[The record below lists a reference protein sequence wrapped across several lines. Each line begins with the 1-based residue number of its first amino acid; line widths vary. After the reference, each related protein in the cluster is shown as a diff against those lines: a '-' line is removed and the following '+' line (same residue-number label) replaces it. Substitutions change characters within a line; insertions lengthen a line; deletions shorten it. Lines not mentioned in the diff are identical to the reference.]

1 MEPQV
6 IADLKKEPLGKFQIY
21 VSDEHTFGT
30 DAVLLADFAG
40 KKKAQNACDLGT
52 GCGIIPL
59 LLLKNGVAE
68 KVSGVEIQ
76 PTAALIAEENKELNG
91 LNGVFSVYNADLK
104 EIKSVL
110 PNAEFDLV
118 TCNPPYKAD
127 GAGSQNLSE
136 AERIARHEVKCV
148 FADIVKAAKHLLKFG
163 GRLCVCH
170 RPERLTDI
178 FFEMRAN
185 GIEPKILREVIQR
198 EGKEAW
204 LVLVEGKV
212 GGKNGLT
219 VMPPLYVEKNGVLTD
234 EMLEIYGDYKE
245 NHGRGV

>member
-1 MEPQV
+1 MD
-6 IADLKKEPLGKFQIY
+6 DLKKEPLGRFSIL
-21 VSDEHTFGT
+21 VSNEHTFGT

-40 KKKAQNACDLGT
+40 KKRSVNACDLGT

-59 LLLKNGVAE
+59 LLLKNECTE
-68 KVSGVEIQ
+68 KAVGVEIQ
-76 PTAALIAEENKELNG
+76 STAVEIANQNVELNG
-91 LNGVFSVYNADLK
+91 LGSVFSVYNADLK

-118 TCNPPYKAD
+118 TCNPPYKAL
-127 GAGSQNLSE
+127 GSGSQNLSE
-136 AERIARHEVKCV
+136 AERIARHEVMCV
-148 FADIVKAAKHLLKFG
+148 FADIVKAAKYLLKFG

-185 GIEPKILREVIQR
+185 GIEPKLLREVIQR

-212 GGKNGLT
+212 GAKNGLT
-219 VMPPLYVEKNGVLTD
+219 VMPPLYVEKNGELTD
-234 EMLEIYGDYKE
+234 EIMEIYGDYKQG
-245 NHGRGV
+245 HDRRI

>member
-1 MEPQV
+1 MD
-6 IADLKKEPLGKFQIY
+6 DLKKEPLGRFSIL
-21 VSDEHTFGT
+21 VSNEHTFGT

-40 KKKAQNACDLGT
+40 KKRSVNACDLGT

-59 LLLKNGVAE
+59 LLLKNECTE
-68 KVSGVEIQ
+68 KAVVVEIQ
-76 PTAALIAEENKELNG
+76 STAVEIANQNVELNG
-91 LNGVFSVYNADLK
+91 LGSVFSVYNADLK

-118 TCNPPYKAD
+118 TCNPPYKAL
-127 GAGSQNLSE
+127 GSGSQNLSE
-136 AERIARHEVKCV
+136 AERIARHEVMCV
-148 FADIVKAAKHLLKFG
+148 FADIVKAAKYLLKFG

-185 GIEPKILREVIQR
+185 GIEPKLLREVIQR

-212 GGKNGLT
+212 GAKNGLT
-219 VMPPLYVEKNGVLTD
+219 VMPPLYVEKNGELTD
-234 EMLEIYGDYKE
+234 EIMEIYGDYKQG
-245 NHGRGV
+245 HDRRI

>member
-1 MEPQV
+1 M
-6 IADLKKEPLGKFQIY
+6 ADLKKEPLGKFNIF
-21 VSDEHTFGT
+21 VTEEHTFGT

-40 KKKAQNACDLGT
+40 KKKSNNACDLGT

-68 KVSGVEIQ
+68 RVSGVEIQ
-76 PTAALIAEENKELNG
+76 TAAAEIAAKNIKLNG
-91 LNGVFSVYNADLK
+91 LEGVFNVYNADLK

-110 PNAEFDLV
+110 PNGEFDLV
-118 TCNPPYKAD
+118 TCNPPYKAP

-178 FFEMRAN
+178 FSEMRAN
-185 GIEPKILREVIQR
+185 GIEPKVLREVIQR

-219 VMPPLYVEKNGVLTD
+219 IMPPLHVEKDGQLTD
-234 EMLEIYGDYKE
+234 EMMEIYGDYKE
-245 NHGRGV
+245 NHGRGI

>member
-1 MEPQV
+1 MAN
-6 IADLKKEPLGKFQIY
+6 IKKEPLGKFQIY

-40 KKKAQNACDLGT
+40 KKLSKNACDLGT

-59 LLLKNGVAE
+59 LLLKNGSVE
-68 KVSGVEIQ
+68 KISGVEIQ
-76 PTAALIAEENKELNG
+76 TPAAEIASKNVELNG
-91 LNGVFSVYNADLK
+91 LNGAFTVINADLK
-104 EIKSVL
+104 EIKSAL

-148 FADIVKAAKHLLKFG
+148 FGDIVKAAKHLLKFG

-178 FFEMRAN
+178 FTEMRAN
-185 GIEPKILREVIQR
+185 SIEPKVLREVIQR
-198 EGKEAW
+198 EGKEPW

-219 VMPPLYVEKNGVLTD
+219 VLPPLYVEKDGILSD

-245 NHGRGV
+245 NHGRGI